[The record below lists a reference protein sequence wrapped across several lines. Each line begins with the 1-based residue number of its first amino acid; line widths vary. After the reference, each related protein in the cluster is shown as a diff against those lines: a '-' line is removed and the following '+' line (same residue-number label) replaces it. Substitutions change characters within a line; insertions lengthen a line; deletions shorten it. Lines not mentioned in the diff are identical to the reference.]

1 MNPAIYIKM
10 DKMYFQGYE
19 MYYRKPINT
28 ELHPAMEILKNYE
41 YYYKENE
48 EQELKFLGK
57 FIECRMYRSS
67 SYFDEYDYPIIV
79 FEKDNVFENKKKFI
93 YCKGIPDI
101 DENKILI
108 EDMLF
113 EGLPIYY
120 QK

>member
-1 MNPAIYIKM
+1 MNPGIFIKI

-19 MYYRKPINT
+19 IYYRKPINT
-28 ELHPAMEILKNYE
+28 ELHAAMEISKNYE

-48 EQELKFLGK
+48 EEQPKYLGK

-79 FEKDNVFENKKKFI
+79 FEKDNVFENKKKFL
-93 YCKGIPDI
+93 YCKGIPDT
-101 DENKILI
+101 DENKILM
-108 EDMLF
+108 EDMVY